1 MTFSEKLT
9 RLRKRQ
15 GLSQEALAE
24 ALGVSR
30 QAVSRWEQGSAL
42 PDGAKLLPCARY
54 FGVSVDWLLDEEQG
68 WETQTGPAPISVGKT
83 YNLAWIIG
91 GGVLTGLSLLGLLL
105 LGILSSVFPAAYTEA
120 PVGADWVRT
129 YMGLSGFLKV
139 HRLEWLFALCLVTTA
154 VGLWMVL
161 RSRLR
166 RAVEK
171 NPVLQSNLVLLP
183 IAAQA
188 GLVYSAAQSLWWMR
202 QGRGDYRGAF
212 WFSLVPLAL
221 ASVWMAWNLMKEK
234 GPARRRKNSLIELG
248 YCLGQLFIGMLT
260 ADGGIGLVG
269 AALNLIL
276 CLFYVQ
282 WVNPRYMGRRFGR
295 RQQRAGS

>member
-1 MTFSEKLT
+1 MTFSEKLI
-9 RLRKRQ
+9 RLRKRE

-30 QAVSRWEQGSAL
+30 QAVSRWEQGTAL

-54 FGVSVDWLLDEEQG
+54 FGVSVDWLLDEEQD
-68 WETQTGPAPISVGKT
+68 WEAQAGPAPAAAGKARS
-83 YNLAWIIG
+83 LAWIIG
-91 GGVLTGLSLLGLLL
+91 GGALAGLSLLGLLL
-105 LGILSSVFPAAYTEA
+105 MGILSSVFPAVYTEA
-120 PVGADWVRT
+120 PLGAAWVRS
-129 YMGLSGFLKV
+129 YAGLSGFLKV
-139 HRLEWLFALCLVTTA
+139 HRLEWLFALCLVTAA
-154 VGLWMVL
+154 VGLWMIL

-171 NPVLQSNLVLLP
+171 NPVLQSNLTLLP

-188 GLVYSAAQSLWWMR
+188 GLVYSTAQCLWWIR
-202 QGRGDYRGAF
+202 QGRLDYRGAF
-212 WFSLVPLAL
+212 WFSLVPLVL
-221 ASVWMAWNLMKEK
+221 ASVWMARNLLREK
-234 GPARRRKNSLIELG
+234 DPARRRRNSLIELG
-248 YCLGQLFIGMLT
+248 YCAGQLCIGLLT

-269 AALNLIL
+269 LALNLIL

-295 RQQRAGS
+295 KK

>member
-1 MTFSEKLT
+1 MTFSEKLI
-9 RLRKRQ
+9 RLRKRE

-30 QAVSRWEQGSAL
+30 QAVSRWEQGTAL

-54 FGVSVDWLLDEEQG
+54 FRVSVDWLLDEEQD
-68 WETQTGPAPISVGKT
+68 WEARNGSSTAPAAAGKPRS
-83 YNLAWIIG
+83 LAWIIG

-105 LGILSSVFPAAYTEA
+105 LGILSSVFPAVYTEA
-120 PVGADWVRT
+120 PLGADWVRA
-129 YMGLSGFLKV
+129 YAGLSGFLKV
-139 HRLEWLFALCLVTTA
+139 HRLEWLFALCLVTAA

-161 RSRLR
+161 RLRLQ
-166 RAVEK
+166 RATTK
-171 NPVLQSNLVLLP
+171 NPILQSNLVLLP

-202 QGRGDYRGAF
+202 QGREDYRGAF
-212 WFSLVPLAL
+212 WFSLVPLVL
-221 ASVWMAWNLMKEK
+221 ASVWMARNLMKEK
-234 GPARRRKNSLIELG
+234 DPARRRKNSWIELG
-248 YCLGQLFIGMLT
+248 YCFGQLCIGLLT

-276 CLFYVQ
+276 CLLYVL
-282 WVNPRYMGRRFGR
+282 WVNPRYMGRRFSR
-295 RQQRAGS
+295 R

>member
-1 MTFSEKLT
+1 MTFSEKLI
-9 RLRKRQ
+9 RLRKRE

-30 QAVSRWEQGSAL
+30 QAVSRWEQGTAL

-54 FGVSVDWLLDEEQG
+54 FGVSVDWLLDETQG
-68 WETQTGPAPISVGKT
+68 WEAQAGPAPAAAGKARS
-83 YNLAWIIG
+83 LAWIIG
-91 GGVLTGLSLLGLLL
+91 GGALAGLSLLGLLL
-105 LGILSSVFPAAYTEA
+105 LGILSSVFPAVYTEA
-120 PVGADWVRT
+120 PLGAAWVRS
-129 YMGLSGFLKV
+129 YAGLSGFLKV
-139 HRLEWLFALCLVTTA
+139 HRLEWLFALCLVTAA
-154 VGLWMVL
+154 VGLWMIL

-171 NPVLQSNLVLLP
+171 NPVLQSNLTLLP

-188 GLVYSAAQSLWWMR
+188 GLVYSTAQCLWWMR
-202 QGRGDYRGAF
+202 QGREDYRGAL
-212 WFSLVPLAL
+212 WFSLVPLVL
-221 ASVWMAWNLMKEK
+221 ASAWMARNLLREK
-234 GPARRRKNSLIELG
+234 DPVRRRRNSLIELG
-248 YCLGQLFIGMLT
+248 YCTGQLCIGLLT

-269 AALNLIL
+269 LALNLIL

-295 RQQRAGS
+295 KK

>member
-1 MTFSEKLT
+1 MTFSEKLN
-9 RLRKRQ
+9 RLRRRE

-30 QAVSRWEQGSAL
+30 QAVSRWEQGTAL

-54 FGVSVDWLLDEEQG
+54 FGVSVDWLLDEAQD
-68 WETQTGPAPISVGKT
+68 WEAQARPAPAAAGKARS
-83 YNLAWIIG
+83 LAWTIG

-105 LGILSSVFPAAYTEA
+105 IGILSSVFPAVYTEA
-120 PVGADWVRT
+120 PLGADWVRSYT
-129 YMGLSGFLKV
+129 GLSGFLKV
-139 HRLEWLFALCLVTTA
+139 HRLEWLFALCLVTAA
-154 VGLWMVL
+154 VGLWMLL

-171 NPVLQSNLVLLP
+171 DPVLQSNLTLLP

-212 WFSLVPLAL
+212 WFSLVPLVL
-221 ASVWMAWNLMKEK
+221 ASVWMVRNLMKEK
-234 GPARRRKNSLIELG
+234 DPARRRKNSWIELG
-248 YCLGQLFIGMLT
+248 YCLAQLFIGLLT

-269 AALNLIL
+269 LALNLIL
-276 CLFYVQ
+276 CLLYVQ
-282 WVNPRYMGRRFGR
+282 WINPRYMGRRFGKKR
-295 RQQRAGS
+295 

>member
-1 MTFSEKLT
+1 MTFSEKLI
-9 RLRKRQ
+9 RLRKRE

-30 QAVSRWEQGSAL
+30 QAVSRWEQGTAL

-54 FGVSVDWLLDEEQG
+54 FGVSVDWLLDEEQD
-68 WETQTGPAPISVGKT
+68 WEAQAGPAPAAAGKARS
-83 YNLAWIIG
+83 LAWIIG
-91 GGVLTGLSLLGLLL
+91 GGALAGLSLLGLLL
-105 LGILSSVFPAAYTEA
+105 MGILNSAFPAVYTEA
-120 PVGADWVRT
+120 PLGAAWVRS
-129 YMGLSGFLKV
+129 YAGLSGFLKV
-139 HRLEWLFALCLVTTA
+139 HRLEWLFALCLVTAA
-154 VGLWMVL
+154 VGLWMIL

-171 NPVLQSNLVLLP
+171 NPVLQSNLTLLP

-188 GLVYSAAQSLWWMR
+188 GLVYSTAQCLWWMR
-202 QGRGDYRGAF
+202 QGREDYRGAL
-212 WFSLVPLAL
+212 WFSLVPLVL
-221 ASVWMAWNLMKEK
+221 ASAWMARNLLREK
-234 GPARRRKNSLIELG
+234 DPVRRRKNGWIELG
-248 YCLGQLFIGMLT
+248 YCMGQLCIGLLT

-269 AALNLIL
+269 LALNLIL

-295 RQQRAGS
+295 KK